1 MHGSAKSSLPHRSH
15 HGQQHQHQHSFAR
28 PLPRHY
34 LQLCAL
40 LYHRIPGWGGVF
52 VITPPPVPTPLHC
65 ISRSKREAKQHR
77 ANLLYNHGEADL
89 DGDGEVSSAELATPA
104 KNIASASDERQRA
117 AAEELIT
124 NADTNGDGKFSREEF
139 VAAHAARRARR
150 TPRTSLLNPPGAS
163 VGSDESKT
171 TLH

>member
-1 MHGSAKSSLPHRSH
+1 MQKCTAVPNLLSHIVHITVSSISISTVLR
-15 HGQQHQHQHSFAR
+15 GHSLGTTFSYVRCCTIAS
-28 PLPRHY
+28 PV
-34 LQLCAL
+34 
-40 LYHRIPGWGGVF
+40 GGAVF

-139 VAAHAARRARR
+139 VAAHAARRALRC
-150 TPRTSLLNPPGAS
+150 
-163 VGSDESKT
+163 
-171 TLH
+171 